1 MLSHYSRLAKKPV
14 QAAGV
19 RCLAQVTNARVEPFL
34 LEDMT
39 QYKNGNEE
47 ELAPF
52 VISRRRGFL
61 PRKVKKTNKR
71 RAKKSVKKLINLAS
85 FDCRILLFTCQ
96 RHFLKL
102 THC

>member
-1 MLSHYSRLAKKPV
+1 MLSHYSRLARKPV

-47 ELAPF
+47 DLPPF

-61 PRKVKKTNKR
+61 PRKVRESVRERQR
-71 RAKKSVKKLINLAS
+71 RE
-85 FDCRILLFTCQ
+85 RG
-96 RHFLKL
+96 
-102 THC
+102 